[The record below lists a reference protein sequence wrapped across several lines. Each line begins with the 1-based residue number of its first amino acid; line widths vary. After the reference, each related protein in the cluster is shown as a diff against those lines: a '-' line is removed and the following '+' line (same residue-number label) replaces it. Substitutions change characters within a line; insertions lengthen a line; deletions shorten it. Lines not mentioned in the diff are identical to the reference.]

1 MAVINIK
8 MILLDPGGDIPVI
21 VSDAD
26 IALSVAPAVGSACAA
41 GTKVNLITKSAG
53 WQRQR

>member
-8 MILLDPGGDIPVI
+8 IILLKPGGDIPVI

-26 IALSVAPAVGSACAA
+26 ITLYVAPAVGSACAA
-41 GTKVNLITKSAG
+41 GTKVNPITISAG
-53 WQRQR
+53 WQG